1 MTGMRIILSN
11 IWILLLTATRIFP
24 FLKRTSIP
32 VLRPYFSLFFA
43 VFTLV
48 FFDITDPDAQTLT
61 VGDSYTDNSS
71 LLPDDGVTLYDRQY
85 GSIGYNS
92 RVPRDAI
99 AQLQQKLDSGELQLK
114 FDSSNGYLS
123 TLLSA
128 LDINPESQM
137 LVFSRTSL
145 NFSSISVNNPR
156 AIYFND
162 DTYLAWI
169 PGTANIEIAAMDPA
183 LGPTFYTLDQTQQES
198 PDFVR
203 HAGGCLS
210 CHDSL
215 TLTGGGVPRFLLGS
229 GYINESGN
237 LVSHEGWIV
246 TNQTTPLKFR
256 WGGWYV
262 TGNHGGQVHLG
273 NVVIKNPEQLQY
285 LDDIRLGNLANL
297 DGIMPAGKYPV
308 NYSDIVA
315 LMVIEHQVHI
325 QNLITRVNYDI
336 RTLQSNREN
345 GLLSEADLT
354 VINNSIESLLG
365 AMFMANEAV
374 LTDKISG
381 STNFAEQF
389 ESKGPF
395 DSQGRSLRQLDLE
408 NRLFR
413 YPFSYLIYSEAFAG
427 LPEIAHEKIRLRIQQ
442 VLSHDNTSANYEHL
456 SASDRTAILEILNDT
471 LPWIL

>member
-1 MTGMRIILSN
+1 M
-11 IWILLLTATRIFP
+11 
-24 FLKRTSIP
+24 P
-32 VLRPYFSLFFA
+32 VIRLQLALFFS
-43 VFTLV
+43 VFALL
-48 FFDITDPDAQTLT
+48 FLDITDPDAQTL
-61 VGDSYTDNSS
+61 VDSDKSTDYSR
-71 LLPDDGVTLYDRQY
+71 LLPDDRVLLYDREY
-85 GSIGYNS
+85 ELIGYNS
-92 RVPRDAI
+92 RAPRDAI
-99 AQLQQKLDSGELQLK
+99 AKLQHRLDSGELQLQ
-114 FDSSNGYLS
+114 FDSSSGYLD
-123 TLLSA
+123 TLLGA
-128 LDINPESQM
+128 LDIDPESQM

-145 NFSSISVNNPR
+145 NFGSISVNNPR

-169 PGTANIEIAAMDPA
+169 PGTDNIEIAAMDPV
-183 LGPTFYTLDQTQQES
+183 LGPTFYTLDQTQQEN
-198 PDFVR
+198 PGFVR
-203 HAGGCLS
+203 HAGECLR

-262 TGNHGGQVHLG
+262 TGNHGEQVHLG
-273 NVVIKNPEQLQY
+273 NIVIKKTEELQY
-285 LDDIRLGNLANL
+285 LDDIRQGNLANL
-297 DGIMPAGKYPV
+297 DGIIPGGKYPV

-345 GLLSEADLT
+345 GLLSEADVT
-354 VINNSIESLLG
+354 VINNSIESLLS

-374 LTDKISG
+374 LTDKITG
-381 STNFAEQF
+381 STSFAEQF

-413 YPFSYLIYSEAFAG
+413 YPLSYLIYSEAFAG
-427 LPEIAHEKIRLRIQQ
+427 LPEVAQEKIRLRIRQ
-442 VLSHDNTSANYEHL
+442 VLSHDDTSSSYAHL
-456 SASDRTAILEILNDT
+456 SAADRTAILEILNDT
-471 LPWIL
+471 LPWTL